1 MNIIMPIRE
10 SINKNMKDAIV
21 LYKQIIAEAQKMPE
35 KLFQDKLPVGDT
47 ELDPVISKDTIDY
60 HFKGLASKYVERYN
74 DGEGDKRFNYGGAV
88 LHNYYFNQFKEPGSQ
103 KPVGQ
108 IKDIIEKKHKTFD
121 SFKDAVEKL
130 AMSIQ
135 GSGWVY
141 MNSKGVLDIIHNH
154 EYADQ
159 DIVLIIDWW
168 EHAWALDYQSD
179 KAKYLKNIWRIIDWE
194 VCNRRLT

>member
-1 MNIIMPIRE
+1 VPARSADEIL
-10 SINKNMKDAIV
+10 KAFCKAIV
-21 LYKQIIAEAQKMPE
+21 VSRAFCNSICP
-35 KLFQDKLPVGDT
+35 
-47 ELDPVISKDTIDY
+47 
-60 HFKGLASKYVERYN
+60 
-74 DGEGDKRFNYGGAV
+74 
-88 LHNYYFNQFKEPGSQ
+88 
-103 KPVGQ
+103 
-108 IKDIIEKKHKTFD
+108 KTD

-154 EYADQ
+154 EYTDQ